1 MYFTGFS
8 GIQDPRHT
16 GQKNLGS
23 ELGSAHVDNLEVIRD
38 ESALG
43 GVRSRWTNEVG
54 VERSVWITF
63 MSNAQSTAVL
73 WSGWNKHVL
82 DTANV

>member
-1 MYFTGFS
+1 MS
-8 GIQDPRHT
+8 GR
-16 GQKNLGS
+16 K
-23 ELGSAHVDNLEVIRD
+23 LGSAHVDSLEAIMS

-43 GVRSRWTNEVG
+43 GVRSRRTNEVRVEG
-54 VERSVWITF
+54 VAWITF
-63 MSNAQSTAVL
+63 TSNAQSTAVLL